1 MSSGIKRNVIV
12 IFECRKYCHLVKY
25 LYKEQ
30 HKPACETSRTF
41 NLGIINGSKEKKKV
55 IVILFLSPKRI
66 YGRPYYRKYKAFIP
80 PILINMPPYNIDLIW
95 MQPKCI

>member
-12 IFECRKYCHLVKY
+12 IFECRKYCHLVKN

-41 NLGIINGSKEKKKV
+41 NLGIINGSKEKKKGYSNLV
-55 IVILFLSPKRI
+55 FVP
-66 YGRPYYRKYKAFIP
+66 
-80 PILINMPPYNIDLIW
+80 
-95 MQPKCI
+95 

>member
-41 NLGIINGSKEKKKV
+41 NLGIINGSKEKKR
-55 IVILFLSPKRI
+55 L
-66 YGRPYYRKYKAFIP
+66 
-80 PILINMPPYNIDLIW
+80 
-95 MQPKCI
+95 